1 MSTSLYPVRVDA
13 RLEEEHLSRWLWL
26 VKWLLVIPHYLVL
39 ALLWV
44 AFVVLSAVALVAI
57 LFTGRYP
64 RSIFDFNVG
73 VLRWTWRV
81 SFYAYGGLG
90 TDRYPPF
97 SLDERPDYPAH
108 LDVAYPQHLSR
119 GLVLVKWWLLAIPH
133 YLLIALF
140 TGGGW
145 YLAGGHDDPPGSWSP
160 GLIGLLVLVAAVV
173 LLFTGRYPR
182 TIFDLVLG
190 LNRWVLRVA
199 AYAALMTD
207 EYPPFR
213 LDQGGTDPGTG
224 ALALGTPPTP
234 GPPPTSGPGPSGPG
248 PSGLRPGPGPR
259 PLGPGPGPSS
269 PSAAAGWGT
278 AEQVAPPPTA
288 GPPSPPQAWPPP
300 PPPPPGA
307 RRTTWGAGRIIA
319 VLLGA
324 LLALTS
330 FGLLAGGAVLLVAD
344 NALRDDAGYLMSPT
358 ETYTSPGAAV
368 TSHRIV
374 LHSGPA
380 VDVAHRW
387 LGTVKIEAELRTP
400 DAAFVGVGR
409 SGDVNRYLDGVAH
422 SVVADPSGGDGAPDT
437 TYVDGATPPL
447 NPAGEQFWA
456 ASATGNG
463 RQALTWEPRNGSWTV
478 VVMNAD
484 GAAPVRAD
492 VAAGAEVPG
501 LDEVGVVL
509 LVSGGVL
516 LAVSALVLVLAV
528 RRPMSATA

>member
-26 VKWLLVIPHYLVL
+26 VKWLLAIPHYLVL

-57 LFTGRYP
+57 VVTGRYP

-81 SFYAYGGLG
+81 SFYAYGSLG

-119 GLVLVKWWLLAIPH
+119 GLALVKWWLLAIPH

-145 YLAGGHDDPPGSWSP
+145 YVARGHDDPPGSWSP

-199 AYAALMTD
+199 GYAALMTD

-234 GPPPTSGPGPSGPG
+234 GSPPTSAALSGPGPSNPG
-248 PSGLRPGPGPR
+248 
-259 PLGPGPGPSS
+259 
-269 PSAAAGWGT
+269 ATAGWGT
-278 AEQVAPPPTA
+278 AEQVPPPPAA
-288 GPPSPPQAWPPP
+288 GPPTPPVAGPP

-307 RRTTWGAGRIIA
+307 RRATWGAGRIIA

-330 FGLLAGGAVLLVAD
+330 FALLAGGAVLLVAD
-344 NALRDDAGYLMSPT
+344 NALRDDAGYLMSPS

-368 TSHRIV
+368 TSHSIV

-387 LGTVKIEAELRTP
+387 LGTVRITAESRAP
-400 DAAFVGVGR
+400 GAAFVGVGR
-409 SGDVNRYLDGVAH
+409 SGDVTRYLAGVAH
-422 SVVADPSGGDGAPDT
+422 SVVADPSGSDGAPDT
-437 TYVDGATPPL
+437 TYVDGATPRL
-447 NPAGEQFWA
+447 DPAGEQFWA

-463 RQALTWEPRNGSWTV
+463 RQALTWEPRDGSWTV

-501 LDEVGVVL
+501 LDEVGVGL

-528 RRPMSATA
+528 RRPMSATG